1 MAEYTQLSTGIYGE
15 PSFEGSH
22 GLATAALLTCA
33 APSGAPGGSASNRK
47 DPAYV
52 SRAIPNAQVV
62 KTVTNHGW
70 FLFIISL
77 T

>member
-1 MAEYTQLSTGIYGE
+1 MAGYTQLSTGIYGE
-15 PSFEGSH
+15 PNFEGSQ

-33 APSGAPGGSASNRK
+33 APSGAAGCSASNRK
-47 DPAYV
+47 DPAYIR
-52 SRAIPNAQVV
+52 SAIANTQVV